1 MLPFQQELSLPAFSW
16 VTSLLFRYLDGC
28 LLLLLWST
36 ALSVEAITAF
46 EQTKQCICSVR
57 RSFKGCNSLKT
68 IVYIYE
74 YQVLNSK
81 PSGSYLSH
89 LICFHAESHILIAIC
104 LVSFQASPRHLQPFI
119 PDKNVPSELE
129 YMVISF
135 KEPTLY
141 LRQWSSDSVCQEIR
155 FSSQVDCRLL
165 ECRNVTMQTVVQPFG
180 VSGQIALSDDGV
192 QRRLDGTM
200 IMDSVLVNF
209 GQHVV
214 HSLNT
219 AIQAWQQVCTFHS
232 SVQFSHVWCIIT
244 LSMLLVREWSIWW
257 APLYAG
263 LLCLGKVMW
272 SFSIENFGGC
282 GFTHIR
288 DVAHLF
294 LTSIPHLGGK

>member
-1 MLPFQQELSLPAFSW
+1 MQN
-16 VTSLLFRYLDGC
+16 R
-28 LLLLLWST
+28 
-36 ALSVEAITAF
+36 
-46 EQTKQCICSVR
+46 
-57 RSFKGCNSLKT
+57 
-68 IVYIYE
+68 
-74 YQVLNSK
+74 
-81 PSGSYLSH
+81 
-89 LICFHAESHILIAIC
+89 HILIAIC

-141 LRQWSSDSVCQEIR
+141 LRQWSSDSMSQEIR

-192 QRRLDGTM
+192 QRLLDSTV

-219 AIQAWQQVCTFHS
+219 AIQAWQQVCTFPS
-232 SVQFSHVWCIIT
+232 SVQFSHI
-244 LSMLLVREWSIWW
+244 
-257 APLYAG
+257 
-263 LLCLGKVMW
+263 
-272 SFSIENFGGC
+272 
-282 GFTHIR
+282 
-288 DVAHLF
+288 
-294 LTSIPHLGGK
+294 